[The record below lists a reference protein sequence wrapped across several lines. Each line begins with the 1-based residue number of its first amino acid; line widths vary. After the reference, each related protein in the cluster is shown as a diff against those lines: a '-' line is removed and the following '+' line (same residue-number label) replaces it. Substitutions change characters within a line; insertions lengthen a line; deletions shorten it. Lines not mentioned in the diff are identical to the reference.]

1 MKMNRRQLGAL
12 AMAAASAS
20 AVEALAQTAPVPA
33 APAGV
38 AAIPTTARD
47 FLAEARASHQ
57 VDAAAIATI
66 DLPQSVE
73 PAFEFRP

>member
-12 AMAAASAS
+12 AMAAAGAS

-33 APAGV
+33 APAV
-38 AAIPTTARD
+38 PTARD

-57 VDAAAIATI
+57 VDAAAIAKI

>member
-12 AMAAASAS
+12 AMAAAGSS
-20 AVEALAQTAPVPA
+20 AVGALAQTAPATDGVPQI
-33 APAGV
+33 PAG
-38 AAIPTTARD
+38 ARD

-57 VDAAAIATI
+57 VDAAAIAKI